1 MLLIFLSRLLRCLC
15 VLISVAFYT
24 LLERKTLGYIQ
35 IRKGPKIVG
44 FWGILQPFADAV
56 KLFVKEKIVPHSS
69 NQIIFYLAPFIGFI
83 LAIFLW
89 YLYPRNYNLK
99 FIRWRILIFFCVR
112 ALNVYSIL
120 LAGWTRNSKY
130 AYLGSLRASA
140 QSISYEICLLLILL
154 FPLFFI
160 SDLNIYNFSF
170 FPVLLLILPV
180 IRVWFT
186 SSLAETNRAP
196 FDFAE
201 GESELVSGFNIEYG
215 GGAFALLFLAEYANI
230 LFIAIITAVLFL
242 YSSNFFI
249 LVFRRVFISMFF
261 LFARGAF
268 PRHRYDFLINICWK
282 RFLPFSICSIVLLRV
297 FF

>member
-1 MLLIFLSRLLRCLC
+1 MLLIFLSSLLSCLC

-35 IRKGPKIVG
+35 IRKGPKMVG

-56 KLFVKEKIVPHSS
+56 KLFVKEKMVPHSS
-69 NQIIFYLAPFIGFI
+69 NQMMFYLAPFIGFM
-83 LAIFLW
+83 LAMFLW
-89 YLYPRNYNLK
+89 YLYPSNYNLK
-99 FIRWRILIFFCVR
+99 FISWSMLIFFCVS

-120 LAGWTRNSKY
+120 LAGWTSNSKY

-154 FPLFFI
+154 LPLFFM

-170 FPVLLLILPV
+170 FPVLLLMLPV
-180 IRVWFT
+180 MSVWFT

-230 LFIAIITAVLFL
+230 LFMAMMTAVLFL
-242 YSSNFFI
+242 YSSNFFM
-249 LVFRRVFISMFF
+249 LVFSSVFVSMFF

-268 PRHRYDFLINICWK
+268 PRHRYDFLMNICWK
-282 RFLPFSICSIVLLRV
+282 SFLPFSMCSMVLLSV